1 MKLKLYKIFILIF
14 LLGLAIYGII
24 VWRKNTYSKEV
35 LKLEILGPTEANVG
49 EEIEYLIRYK
59 NNGNFRLEEPE
70 LIFEFPENSQTEEG
84 FIERKILKEEL
95 GEAIYPGEE
104 RTFSFRVKL
113 FGKEGDTKIAK
124 VSLSYR
130 PKNLKAR
137 YVSETSISTKIKS
150 VPFTFEFDLP
160 NQIEPQKPFSFKI
173 LYFSNIDSVLENLRI
188 QADWPSGFEFIKSSP
203 EALDQ
208 KEWKVPVLNKFE
220 GGRIEISGKI
230 YGDVGEAKIFRARLG
245 IIQNGNFV
253 ALKEIEKGLQLVKPS
268 IFIRQEINGNPEY
281 VASPGE
287 WLHYEIYFKN
297 IGDEDFKNLFLI
309 CQLEGDFFDFD
320 TIKTET
326 GNYQI
331 GDNSIVFDWKK
342 NPKLQLLQP
351 MEEGKV
357 EFWIKLKDYLG
368 RTRNPFVKNKI
379 LISQVREEFVTKIVS
394 KLLVSQKGYFED
406 EVFGNSGPLPPEV
419 GATTTYTIIWK
430 VESSYS
436 KFKDLKLKATLPEN
450 VSLTGKVFP
459 ESEVS
464 KFSFDQDS
472 REILWAVDELNPEET
487 KSLAFQI
494 ALLPTKNDKGEMP
507 TLIGELLVSGQDTW
521 AEKTIEVKAKALT
534 TYLKDDPTITEEKAI
549 VK

>member
-1 MKLKLYKIFILIF
+1 MKLYKILILLSF
-14 LLGLAIYGII
+14 LGLLTFGFI
-24 VWRKNTYSKEV
+24 VWRQKTFSKEV
-35 LKLEILGPTEANVG
+35 LKLEILGPTEVTAG
-49 EEIEYLIRYK
+49 EEIEYLVKYK
-59 NNGNFRLEEPE
+59 NNGNFRLENPE
-70 LIFEFPENSQTEEG
+70 LIFEFPENSLSNGE
-84 FIERKILKEEL
+84 FLERKILKEEL

-104 RTFSFRVKL
+104 RTFSFRVRL
-113 FGKEGDTKIAK
+113 FGKEGEIKTAK

-137 YVSETSISTKIKS
+137 YVSETSFTTKIKS

-160 NQIEPQKPFSFKI
+160 SQIEPQKVFSFKI

-188 QADWPSGFEFIKSSP
+188 QADWPSGFEFLDSSL
-203 EALDQ
+203 EALEQ
-208 KEWKVPVLNKFE
+208 REWKIPILNKFE

-230 YGDVGEAKIFRARLG
+230 YGEVGETKIFRARLG

-253 ALKEIEKGLQLVKPS
+253 VLKETEKGLQLVKPS
-268 IFIRQEINGNPEY
+268 IFVRQEINGNPEY

-297 IGDEDFKNLFLI
+297 IGEEDFKNLFLI
-309 CQLEGDFFDFD
+309 CKLEGDAFDFE
-320 TIKTET
+320 TIKSET
-326 GNYQI
+326 GNYQP

-342 NPKLQLLQP
+342 NPKLQLLEP

-357 EFWIKLKDYLG
+357 EFWIKLKEALG

-379 LISQVREEFVTKIVS
+379 LISQVREEFETKISS
-394 KLLVSQKGYFED
+394 KLLVSQKGFFED
-406 EVFGNSGPLPPEV
+406 EVFGNLGPLPPEV

-436 KFKDLKLKATLPEN
+436 KFKDLKLKAILPDN

-472 REILWAVDELNPEET
+472 REILWTVDELNPEEI

-494 ALLPTKNDKGEMP
+494 AFSPTKQDRGEMP
-507 TLIGELLVSGQDTW
+507 TLINELSVSGQDTW
-521 AEKTIEVKAKALT
+521 SEKTIEVKAKALT
-534 TYLKDDPTITEEKAI
+534 TFLKEDPSITEEKAI
-549 VK
+549 VQ